1 ALGAAIGYFYPET
14 GESLKP
20 LGDAFIKVV
29 KMIIA
34 PVVFLTIATGIAGMN
49 DLQKVGRVAGK
60 AMVYFLTFST
70 LALVVGLI
78 VANVVQPGAG
88 LNIDPASLDLQA
100 VKGFVAKAHEQS
112 VTGFLMNIIPSTI
125 PGAFADGDILQVL
138 FFSVLFGIALAMAGE
153 TGKPVVSFLQALT
166 APIFK
171 LVGILMRAA
180 PIGAFGAMAFT
191 IGKYGIGS
199 VANLAMLV

>member
-1 ALGAAIGYFYPET
+1 MLVPQVPIANAAARKRHFAHAYVQVLAGIALGAAIGYFYPET

-100 VKGFVAKAHEQS
+100 VKSFAAKAHEQS
-112 VTGFLMNIIPSTI
+112 VTGFLMNIIPS
-125 PGAFADGDILQVL
+125 
-138 FFSVLFGIALAMAGE
+138 
-153 TGKPVVSFLQALT
+153 
-166 APIFK
+166 
-171 LVGILMRAA
+171 
-180 PIGAFGAMAFT
+180 
-191 IGKYGIGS
+191 
-199 VANLAMLV
+199 